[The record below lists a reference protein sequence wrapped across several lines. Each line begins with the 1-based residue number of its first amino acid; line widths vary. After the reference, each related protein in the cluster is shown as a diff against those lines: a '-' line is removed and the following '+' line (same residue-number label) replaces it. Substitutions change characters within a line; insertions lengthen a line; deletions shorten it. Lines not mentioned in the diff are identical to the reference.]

1 MAQRPKF
8 KVPNYGM
15 GRRSSV
21 IAVLQ
26 KLKPCIYEKYASFLG
41 DKKDDENSKEAEKFT
56 LTENAAKAQKQQP
69 ETSPKLMTAKFDP
82 AKSIW
87 QSRVKQGSPQRLP
100 TIPEVKEV
108 PKEFKETANQLPK
121 KMKSIFTDEE
131 LKLLLPI
138 SRYIDDKLRHLGD
151 AIKADGIWENVIIE
165 KQNIRPQFVVAL
177 PEPRFAWR
185 IEIDLIT
192 NPTAIYLISSGI
204 FWKETMQHA
213 NPNSI
218 MMRAIEQTLYPMD
231 DNLNDRKLTNN
242 HEGILN
248 TLTSY
253 LTDIQTFWKRDTNQF
268 MKIVVTYF
276 VILCLVGFLFTIYI

>member
-26 KLKPCIYEKYASFLG
+26 KLKPCIYEKYASFLD

-56 LTENAAKAQKQQP
+56 LTGNAAKTQKQQP

-108 PKEFKETANQLPK
+108 PKEFNETSNQK
-121 KMKSIFTDEE
+121 KKSIFTDEE

-138 SRYIDDKLRHLGD
+138 SRYIDDKLRHLGG
-151 AIKADGIWENVIIE
+151 AIKSDGICENVIVIE

-185 IEIDLIT
+185 IEIDLVT

-213 NPNSI
+213 NPNSV

-231 DNLNDRKLTNN
+231 DNRNDRKLSNAC
-242 HEGILN
+242 EGILN
-248 TLTSY
+248 TVTSY

>member
-26 KLKPCIYEKYASFLG
+26 KLKPCIYDKYASFLG
-41 DKKDDENSKEAEKFT
+41 DKKDDENSTEAEKFT
-56 LTENAAKAQKQQP
+56 LSGNAAENQKQQP
-69 ETSPKLMTAKFDP
+69 ETNPKRMTAKFDP
-82 AKSIW
+82 ARSIW

-108 PKEFKETANQLPK
+108 PKEFKETCNQK
-121 KMKSIFTDEE
+121 NRSIFTDEE

-138 SRYIDDKLRHLGD
+138 SRYIDDKLRHLGG
-151 AIKADGIWENVIIE
+151 AIKANGIGENVIVIE
-165 KQNIRPQFVVAL
+165 NQNIRPQFVVAL

-185 IEIDLIT
+185 IEIDLVT

-213 NPNSI
+213 NPNTV

-231 DNLNDRKLTNN
+231 DNLNDKKLTNTY
-242 HEGILN
+242 EGISN
-248 TLTSY
+248 TVTSY
-253 LTDIQTFWKRDTNQF
+253 VTDIQTFWKRDPNQF